1 MPLNFE
7 IQNQKIRDWMQATEK
22 DIQSTGAGMG
32 VSHRSGSP
40 SNTAS
45 LPKVKGRQVLDSG
58 TTRAVAFRF
67 PRSLIYPHTGSGRGQ
82 GGAKGSRWITKE
94 GIRKRTNPAS
104 LNKLDAGNRKAKPF
118 LNEALTRQVPA
129 LADIVAETSADII
142 TVNLFKQ

>member
-1 MPLNFE
+1 MAQTFDN
-7 IQNQKIRDWMQATEK
+7 QNQQIRDWMLTAEK

-40 SNTAS
+40 SPTAS
-45 LPKVKGRQVLDSG
+45 LPKIKGRQVFDAG

-82 GGAKGSRWITKE
+82 GGAKGSRWVTKE

-104 LNKLDAGNRKAKPF
+104 LNKRDAGNRKAKPF